1 LAENGKSSGSFTFDK
16 ELGIYSTLYCGVTNF
31 IVNNINISSLSVF
44 AIPKYGV
51 GGVIFDNT
59 TLAYIV

>member
-1 LAENGKSSGSFTFDK
+1 MVKVLVVLHLIRSW
-16 ELGIYSTLYCGVTNF
+16 GIYSTLYCGVTNF
-31 IVNNINISSLSVF
+31 IVNNINISLLSVF